1 MNFALISVL
10 VNIGLGASLF
20 FGLRAL
26 GLQGYVGLAI
36 AASVSGW
43 ANALLLGSTLLRERI
58 WRPEPWVIG
67 KFLRIAV
74 ATAAMATV
82 LGIAA
87 LNRVPIE
94 GWFEARLV
102 FGKEVATL
110 LVCLLGAIVYAAI
123 AFLVR
128 AVTMADIKLALQKP
142 AGAPA
147 ASAQDE
153 F

>member
-1 MNFALISVL
+1 L

-20 FGLRAL
+20 FGLRAM

-58 WRPEPWVIG
+58 WRPEVWVLG
-67 KFLRIAV
+67 KFFRIAV
-74 ATAAMATV
+74 ATAAMAIV

-110 LVCLLGAIVYAAI
+110 LVCLAGAIVYAAV
-123 AFLVR
+123 AFLVQ

-142 AGAPA
+142 TGTSAV
-147 ASAQDE
+147 SAQDE